1 MSFLTELRRRN
12 VVRVAAT
19 YVIASWVIIQ
29 VATSVSAPLNL
40 PDWFDAVV
48 IVLLIIGFPVALLVA
63 WAFELTPD
71 GIKVT
76 TSDEGVVAPPKW
88 HLLDTALVLALLAVA
103 AAMVSGQVSPGPD
116 PVTREVTASAD
127 RSLAVLPFADM
138 SPEGDQGY
146 FADGIAEELINELAR
161 LDGLRVASR
170 SASFAYR
177 ETTIDLQSVAGALS
191 VSTILEGS
199 VRKDGDRIRVTAQL
213 IDAADGYH
221 LWSETFDREL
231 KDIFAIQEQI
241 ATATAGALGVQL
253 GVGGS
258 NAFKGAGTNNLEA
271 YEAYL
276 RGDYERAIKLDP
288 NYAAAWARQGIQIAA
303 LQWQNMPEDAPG
315 FRESAFGYI
324 EHALELDPENG
335 VAHARLAT
343 LMYGRMEWF
352 EAEEA
357 FAKSLKLNRDR
368 GNMSSYANM
377 LLRSGRIRSARA
389 MHEEARLAEPTLR
402 PPNRLRNS
410 GNIAAGDFEAARAM
424 AVQFN
429 DNRRFD
435 TELHIALNDGSLDD
449 VGEAL
454 LAMPRNMAGVELYGP
469 LVEYLDSPER
479 ALGHLETLLTNS
491 DLRWPS
497 KYHDIGLLAAFFGDP
512 ELALEALSREVP
524 YTSIRY
530 VTLWYPMMSEVR
542 RQSRFKT
549 LVEQLNLVDYW
560 RKHGWADSCRPLGSE
575 DFECF

>member
-1 MSFLTELRRRN
+1 

-29 VATSVSAPLNL
+29 VVTSVSTPLNL

-76 TSDEGVVAPPKW
+76 PSADGGSAPPKW
-88 HLLDTALVLALLAVA
+88 RLLDTALVLALLAVA
-103 AAMVSGQVSPGPD
+103 AAMVSGQISPGPD

-127 RSLAVLPFADM
+127 KSVAVLPFADM

-146 FADGIAEELINELAR
+146 FADGIAEELLNELAH

-177 ETTIDLQSVAGALS
+177 ETTTDLQSVADALN
-191 VSTILEGS
+191 VSIILEGS

-221 LWSETFDREL
+221 LWSQTFDREL

-258 NAFKGAGTNNLEA
+258 NAFKGAGTTNLEA

-276 RGDYERAIKLDP
+276 QSDYERAMELDP
-288 NYAAAWARQGIQIAA
+288 NYAAAWARQGIRIAS

-315 FRESAFGYI
+315 FRENAFGYI

-335 VAHARLAT
+335 VAGARFAT
-343 LMYGRMEWF
+343 LVYGRGEWQ
-352 EAEEA
+352 EAEES
-357 FAKSLKLNRDR
+357 FAKSLELDRDR
-368 GNMSSYANM
+368 GNLTSYANM
-377 LLRSGRIRSARA
+377 LLRSGRLRRA
-389 MHEEARLAEPTLR
+389 QAVYEEAGLVEASPRS
-402 PPNRLRNS
+402 PNRLRNS
-410 GNIAAGDFEAARAM
+410 SNIAAGDFEAARAM
-424 AVQFN
+424 AVQFT

-435 TELHIALNDGSLDD
+435 TELHIALNDGSPDE
-449 VGEAL
+449 VRTAL
-454 LAMPRNMAGVELYGP
+454 AAMPRNIAGTELYGP
-469 LVEYLDSPER
+469 VLEYLDLPER

-491 DLRWPS
+491 DLLWPS
-497 KYHDIGLLAAFFGDP
+497 KYHDIGLLAAYFGDP

-524 YTSIRY
+524 YTAIRY
-530 VTLWYPMMSEVR
+530 ATLWYPMMSEVR
-542 RQSRFKT
+542 RQPRFKT
-549 LVEQLNLVDYW
+549 LVEQVNLVDYW
-560 RKHGWADSCRPLGSE
+560 RKYGWADSCRPLGPE
-575 DFECF
+575 AFECF